1 MEHVQELYFVPLRK
15 TQSIAMPKQTIS
27 IKSINVSSAKDSVK
41 RPLQTATISA
51 LGLQGD
57 AHAGTWHRQV
67 SIANIHRLKD
77 IKGKPILPGELGENL
92 TIEGVDF
99 NQVSIFDRFI
109 SDDVVLEVTE
119 IGSERPGSEEEDEEG
134 LIYCRVLRPGKI
146 QQGQTLI
153 HQPKIFRIQ
162 IVRLSDEALV
172 GEDSDESGQQ
182 IIHLC
187 EFYFA
192 NRFNHFQV
200 RRTIIPD
207 NASDLK
213 RIIETVVED
222 DVDILITSGG
232 IGIGKK
238 AITPGVIK
246 PQFTWEIPGLMEK
259 VRNKCGQ
266 KIPRAYLYNSLAGV
280 INETLVFALP
290 ANKDAVKDYMEEI
303 LKVIDDLIYM
313 LHGIDNYELNDCS
326 YNEQH

>member
-1 MEHVQELYFVPLRK
+1 MTRHSV
-15 TQSIAMPKQTIS
+15 T
-27 IKSINVSSAKDSVK
+27 IKSINTSAAKDSVK
-41 RPLQTATISA
+41 RPLQTAAISA

-67 SIANIHRLKD
+67 SMANINKLKD
-77 IKGKPILPGELGENL
+77 IKGKPLLPGELGENL
-92 TIEGVDF
+92 TIEGLDF
-99 NQVSIFDRFI
+99 AQVSIFDKFI

-119 IGSERPGSEEEDEEG
+119 IGDENSGPDGDNEEG
-134 LIYCRVLRPGKI
+134 LIYCRVLKAGKI
-146 QQGQTLI
+146 QQGQTMT
-153 HQPKIFRIQ
+153 HQPKLFRIQ
-162 IVRLSDEALV
+162 VVRLSDEALM
-172 GEDSDESGQQ
+172 GKDTDESGQQ

-207 NASDLK
+207 NSSDLK
-213 RIIETVVED
+213 RIVETVVED

-238 AITPGVIK
+238 AITPAIIK

-259 VRNKCGQ
+259 IRHKCGQ

-280 INETLVFALP
+280 INDTLVFAIP
-290 ANKDAVKDYMEEI
+290 ANNDAVKDYMEEI
-303 LKVIDDLIYM
+303 LKIIDDLIYM
-313 LHGIDNYELNDCS
+313 LHGIDNYELNDS
-326 YNEQH
+326 NILEND